1 VKSINQQEIDKL
13 SSSRKLEKT
22 TLERIVVL
30 SFFYNVVIYIT
41 KYCQGYNGDFKLRKG
56 VMFAVKVLG

>member
-22 TLERIVVL
+22 TLERIAVL

-41 KYCQGYNGDFKLRKG
+41 KYCKRYNGDFKLRKG